1 MGLHKFQSNNLK
13 GRPKG
18 RTNKVTAE
26 LRERIKNFLDGNFE
40 TVQDDFHK
48 LDPVQKLSFYEKLIK
63 YIIPVQNSNELKF
76 NFEKMSDS
84 ELDQIINRLIK
95 TPDEKIN

>member
-1 MGLHKFQSNNLK
+1 MGLHKNQSNNLK

-18 RTNKVTAE
+18 RPNKATAE

-40 TVQDDFHK
+40 TVQNDFQS

-63 YIIPVQNSNELKF
+63 YVIPVQNSNELKID
-76 NFEKMSDS
+76 FEKMSDS
-84 ELDQIINRLIK
+84 ELNELINRLIK
-95 TPDEKIN
+95 PR